1 MKFNVYWKNIKF
13 LEVEKINNMYYSK
26 VIGENMDKVEKEGF
40 PITFLSSIKS
50 MDGELP
56 KIIQSRLPKIEYI
69 SEKIEDTSDVEKS
82 IIEYINKTKCQR
94 VTDFITMDIE
104 A

>member
-1 MKFNVYWKNIKF
+1 MKFNVYWKDIKF

-26 VIGENMDKVEKEGF
+26 VIGENIDKVENEGF

-69 SEKIEDTSDVEKS
+69 SEKIEQSERLIKLNKIAISQMEILTG
-82 IIEYINKTKCQR
+82 INRKLLR
-94 VTDFITMDIE
+94 
-104 A
+104 